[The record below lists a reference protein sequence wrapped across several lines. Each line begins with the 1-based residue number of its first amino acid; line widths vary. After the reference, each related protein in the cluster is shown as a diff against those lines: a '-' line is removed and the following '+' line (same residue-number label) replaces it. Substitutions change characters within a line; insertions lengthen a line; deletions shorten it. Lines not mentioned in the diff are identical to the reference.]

1 MDFKFTSKELRKS
14 WMDFYKERG
23 HVDCGAVSLI
33 GDGTTGVMFNVAGM
47 QPLMPY
53 LLGKTHPKGTRL
65 CNVQGCVRTVD
76 IEEVGDSSHCTFF
89 EMLGSWSLGDYFK
102 QERTKWS
109 YELLTQVLKFSPER
123 IAVTCFEGNQ
133 DVPRDEETAKYR
145 EESGIKRENIYFL
158 SKKDNWWELERGP
171 CGPDSEMFYITDK
184 PACGPKCD
192 PSCDCGRFV
201 EIGNDVFMQ
210 YERISDNEY
219 IPLKQKNVDTG
230 WGLERLLVFLNQ
242 TGDVY
247 QTDLFIDVIKHIE
260 KSVKTGIKYG
270 EDASVTRAMRII
282 ADHIRT
288 SVMLIG
294 DENGILPSNIGAGY
308 ILRRLIRRAVRYANE
323 IELDLNELG
332 NVAKIFIEQV
342 YNETYPNLIE
352 KEEYILTELNREI
365 DKFNKALSLGNKEFE
380 KVVGGIERKN
390 QFMKQSNPNF
400 IEEKLINGKTA
411 FRLYDTFGFPI
422 ELTIEMAKECG
433 LEVDVEG
440 FNEAFRQH
448 QELARTASAGAFKG
462 GLADDSVWTTRLHTA
477 NHILLA
483 GLRKLF
489 GEQVEQKGSNITS
502 ERLRFDFNFDRK
514 LTDEEVKKLEDFVN
528 DAINKAIPV
537 ERLEMTFA
545 DAKAKGGYGIHKADE
560 NETVSVYKIGD
571 VDFQI
576 CGGPHA
582 NNTSELVNFK
592 ISKQEAVS
600 AGVRRVKAVIN
611 FK

>member
-1 MDFKFTSKELRKS
+1 MKFTSKELRKA
-14 WMDFYKERG
+14 WLDFYKERG

-53 LLGKTHPKGTRL
+53 LLGKKHPKGTRL

-76 IEEVGDSSHCTFF
+76 IEEVGDASHCTFF

-102 QERTKWS
+102 EERTKWS
-109 YELLTQVLKFSPER
+109 YELLTQVLKFPSDR
-123 IAVTCFEGNQ
+123 IAVTCFEGNE
-133 DVPRDEETAKYR
+133 DVPKDTETAMYR
-145 EESGIKRENIYFL
+145 EKSGIKKENIYFL
-158 SKKDNWWELERGP
+158 SKKENWWELERGP

-184 PACGPKCD
+184 APCGPNCN

-201 EIGNDVFMQ
+201 EVGNDVFMQ

-219 IPLKQKNVDTG
+219 IPLSQKNVDTG

-247 QTDLFIDVIKHIE
+247 LTDLFVDVINYIE
-260 KSVKTGIKYG
+260 KTVKVPVQYG
-270 EDASVTRAMRII
+270 EIKSVTRAMRII

-323 IELDLNELG
+323 ISLDLSELS
-332 NVAKIFIEQV
+332 NIAKIYIEKI
-342 YNETYPNLIE
+342 YNESYPRLLE
-352 KEEYILTELNREI
+352 KEDFIITELNREI

-380 KVVGGIERKN
+380 KVISGIERKN
-390 QFMKQSNPNF
+390 QFMKQSNPDYV
-400 IEEKLINGKTA
+400 EEREINGKSA
-411 FRLYDTFGFPI
+411 FRLFDTFGFPI
-422 ELTIEMAKECG
+422 EMTIEMAQERG
-433 LEVDVEG
+433 YTVDKAG
-440 FNEAFRQH
+440 FDEAFRQH
-448 QELARTASAGAFKG
+448 QELARTTSAGSFKG
-462 GLADDSVWTTRLHTA
+462 GLADDSEWTTRLHTA
-477 NHILLA
+477 CHLLLA
-483 GLRKLF
+483 GLRKMF
-489 GEQVEQKGSNITS
+489 GNHIEQKGSNITS

-514 LTDEEVKKLEDFVN
+514 LTDEEVVEIENFVN
-528 DAINKAIPV
+528 DAIAKSIDIERV
-537 ERLEMTFA
+537 EMSFK
-545 DAKAKGGYGIHKADE
+545 DAKCQGAYGIHKADE
-560 NETVSVYKIGD
+560 DEIVAIYKIGD

-582 NNTSELVNFK
+582 KNTSELVNFK
-592 ISKQEAVS
+592 IAKQEAVS
-600 AGVRRVKAVIN
+600 AGVRRIKAVIN
-611 FK
+611 TK